1 MLIVPIRTRSA
12 GDLAVCVAILRR
24 VHAASSYPVRWP
36 ADPVGWLSPE
46 GLIAAWVAEH
56 DGVVLGHAG
65 LARGVPAGCPLEA
78 AGRDARAVA
87 SVTRLFVD
95 PAARRAGRARELL
108 ETAAACA
115 VASDLQPVL
124 DVVEDAQAAIAL
136 YERSGWRLVGTGSA
150 TWSTPAGVTP
160 KLRYYVL

>member
-1 MLIVPIRTRSA
+1 V
-12 GDLAVCVAILRR
+12 
-24 VHAASSYPVRWP
+24 
-36 ADPVGWLSPE
+36 
-46 GLIAAWVAEH
+46 VAEH
-56 DGVVLGHAG
+56 DGVVVGHAG
-65 LARGVPAGCPLEA
+65 LARGVPAGCVLEA
-78 AGRDARAVA
+78 VRRDARAVA

-95 PAARRAGRARELL
+95 PAARRAGSARELL
-108 ETAAACA
+108 EAAAAYA